1 MVGRV
6 RHLKS
11 WSAPVE
17 PKGDGVLTRQDGKMA
32 KLDKLVAQAQD
43 HLEPG
48 ETVRAAVQ
56 GQYEVKIMGSD
67 TVRAGVLIA
76 TDRRLVFY
84 AKKLTGYDLESFPY
98 RSISSFEQSKNM
110 MGHAVTFFASGNRVH
125 MKWIPINTD
134 LAAFTSAV
142 KQSMTPEP
150 SAPAPAP
157 AAAAAPA
164 PGGDVMAQL
173 KQLGELRDAGIVT
186 PEEFDAKKAELLGR
200 L

>member
-1 MVGRV
+1 
-6 RHLKS
+6 
-11 WSAPVE
+11 
-17 PKGDGVLTRQDGKMA
+17 MA
-32 KLDKLVAQAQD
+32 KLDKLVGQAKD
-43 HLEPG
+43 HLEQG

-56 GQYEVKIMGSD
+56 GQYEVKIMGTD
-67 TVRAGVLIA
+67 TVRTGVLIA

-84 AKKLTGYDLESFPY
+84 AKKLGGYDLESFPY

-125 MKWIPINTD
+125 MKWIPISTD
-134 LAAFTSAV
+134 LAHFTSAV
-142 KQSMTPEP
+142 KQAMAPEP
-150 SAPAPAP
+150 SAPVPDP
-157 AAAAAPA
+157 TIVAAPA
-164 PGGDVMAQL
+164 PSRGGGDVMTQL